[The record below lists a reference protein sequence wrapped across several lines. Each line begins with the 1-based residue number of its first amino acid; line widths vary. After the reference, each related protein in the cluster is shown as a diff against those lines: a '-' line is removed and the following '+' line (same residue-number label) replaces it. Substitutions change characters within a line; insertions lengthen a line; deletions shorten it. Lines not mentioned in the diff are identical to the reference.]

1 MNETS
6 STNERLES
14 FQAFWPFYV
23 GEHRSPTNR
32 GLHYIGTTG
41 VITLWLGAIVTQTW
55 WLFAVLPLCG
65 YGFAWYGHFIV
76 EKNRPATFT
85 YPLWSLMADFKMFGL
100 AIRGKMKGEVER
112 LYGSQHPSPDAPLLT
127 TK

>member
-1 MNETS
+1 LSTPES
-6 STNERLES
+6 SERLGS
-14 FQAFWPFYV
+14 FEAFWPFYV

-32 GLHYIGTTG
+32 GLHYAGTTG
-41 VITLWLGAIVTQTW
+41 VIGLLTWAILSQTW
-55 WLFAVLPLCG
+55 WVFAILPLCG

-85 YPLWSLMADFKMFGL
+85 YPLWSLMGDFKMFGL
-100 AIRGKMKGEVER
+100 AMTGRMRGEVVR
-112 LYGSQHPSPDAPLLT
+112 LYGSQHPAPDAPLLV